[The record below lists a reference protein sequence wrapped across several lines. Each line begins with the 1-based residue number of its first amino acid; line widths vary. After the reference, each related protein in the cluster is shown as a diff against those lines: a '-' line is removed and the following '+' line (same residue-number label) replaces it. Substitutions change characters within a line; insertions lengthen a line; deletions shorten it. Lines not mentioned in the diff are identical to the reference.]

1 MVRKVIGVIVGY
13 IAMSIT
19 LFVLFSG
26 LYVLLGTSGSFQDG
40 NFNITMTWILSGLVV
55 FFVGG
60 SIAGFVYG
68 QISKAEGPVIMA
80 GVILL
85 LGLLI
90 AVSQTVQ
97 DPGVTVRDAGDVSLI
112 DAMNKARQP
121 IWALIANPIAG
132 FLGAMIGGRS
142 KG

>member
-1 MVRKVIGVIVGY
+1 MLRKIIGVVVGY
-13 IAMSIT
+13 VAMSIA

-26 LYVLLGTSGSFQDG
+26 LYTLLGTSGSFQEG
-40 NFNITMTWILSGLVV
+40 NFNITLTWILSGLVV

-60 SIAGFVYG
+60 SLAGFVYG
-68 QISKAEGPVIMA
+68 QISKAGSPVIMA

-90 AVSQTVQ
+90 AVSQMVQ
-97 DPGVTVRDAGDVSLI
+97 DPGVTVRDAGDVPLL

-121 IWALIANPIAG
+121 LWALIANPVAG
-132 FLGAMIGGRS
+132 FLGAMVGGRS
-142 KG
+142 NG